1 MIRYFIPAL
10 LLVLTGMVSCL
21 NLDPPCSRTINQ
33 NLLSL
38 LDTARINS
46 DGKAIKA
53 WLDANNKT
61 ATKDGTGLW
70 YRIIQQG
77 TGEVPCLSDVVS
89 VNYTGSLLS
98 TGTVFDA
105 STQPVDLPL
114 NNLILG
120 WQIGFL
126 KLQKGAKVVFYIPS
140 SLGYG
145 GADRPKIP
153 ANSILVF
160 DIEFVDLKR

>member
-1 MIRYFIPAL
+1 MTRYFIPAF
-10 LLVLTGMVSCL
+10 LLVLTGLVSCL
-21 NLDPPCSRTINQ
+21 NLEPPCSRTINQ
-33 NLLSL
+33 NLLNL

-46 DGKAIKA
+46 DGRAIKA

-61 ATKDGTGLW
+61 ATKDGSGLW
-70 YRIIQQG
+70 YKIIKQG
-77 TGEVPCLSDVVS
+77 AGEVPCLSDVVS

-98 TGTVFDA
+98 NGTVFDA

-114 NNLILG
+114 SNLILG

-140 SLGYG
+140 SMGYG